1 MPRGRA
7 KISLA
12 QQTVPVPDLIGLSV
26 SEAASI
32 VGELDL
38 SLVAPDGET
47 AVSLPGL
54 IVRQQPCPGER
65 LALAHEIVVWTAG
78 GGDETGVRE
87 PRKPPPATHQ
97 GHKAANP
104 HP

>member
-1 MPRGRA
+1 MSRGRA
-7 KISLA
+7 KIALA
-12 QQTVPVPDLIGLSV
+12 RQAVPVPDLIGLSV

-32 VGELDL
+32 VHELDL
-38 SLVAPDGET
+38 SLVTPDGEA
-47 AVSLPGL
+47 AVSLPRL

-65 LALAHEIVVWTAG
+65 LPRTHDVIVWTAG

-87 PRKPPPATHQ
+87 PRTPPPATHQ
-97 GHKAANP
+97 GHTAADP